1 MTDRRRK
8 PRKLPIYVASAALF
22 VVIFALLGVRISGGL
37 DPRLGPPRALPPR
50 AITIRRV
57 IVTRRVV
64 VSGRPTRTGRDTRRI
79 TVSAWKPVGRKVEP
93 SIATLASP

>member
-8 PRKLPIYVASAALF
+8 PRQLPVYVAAAALF
-22 VVIFALLGVRISGGL
+22 VATFVLLGVRISNGL
-37 DPRLGPPRALPPR
+37 DPRLGASRALPPR